1 MFPQIPILS
10 FMAIRTPST
19 DEICPAF
26 SRAAAMWEGLL
37 TMLPSAVA
45 AASARAASFETTVT
59 ASAFPKLREW
69 PMVPDEVQ
77 MERGKRSP

>member
-1 MFPQIPILS
+1 MPILS
-10 FMAIRTPST
+10 FMAINTPSM
-19 DEICPAF
+19 EGICSAF
-26 SRAAAMWEGLL
+26 SRAVEIWDGLL

-59 ASAFPKLREW
+59 VSAFPKLREW

-77 MERGKRSP
+77 MDRGKRS